1 MLPRSLRPEIV
12 IPGHGDPTTIAEETK
27 YTQGDLQC
35 MRDKVIKLVE
45 NGGTLIDAYK
55 IDQSAYEHLDSYG
68 FLARQ
73 NAGLIFRAMEF
84 E

>member
-1 MLPRSLRPEIV
+1 
-12 IPGHGDPTTIAEETK
+12 
-27 YTQGDLQC
+27 
-35 MRDKVIKLVE
+35 MRDQVSKLIE

-55 IDQSAYEHLDSYG
+55 IDQSAYEHLHSYE

-73 NAGLIFRAMEF
+73 NAGRIFRAMEF